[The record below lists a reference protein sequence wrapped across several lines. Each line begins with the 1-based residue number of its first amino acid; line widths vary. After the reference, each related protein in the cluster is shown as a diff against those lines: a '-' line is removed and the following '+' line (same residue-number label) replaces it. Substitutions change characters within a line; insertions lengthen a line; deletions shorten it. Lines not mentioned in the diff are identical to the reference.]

1 MRVRAD
7 EKEVPM
13 IRCEYMIPSYGM
25 TEYEFLCN
33 VAEVDDICFT
43 PCLRRWLE
51 NVNGVKYR
59 FLRDGV
65 DITDLL
71 AKIK

>member
-1 MRVRAD
+1 
-7 EKEVPM
+7 M
-13 IRCEYMIPSYGM
+13 IRCEYIIPSYGM
-25 TEYEFLCN
+25 TEYEFLCY
-33 VAEVDDICFT
+33 VKKVDDIRFT
-43 PCLRRWLE
+43 PRLRRWQE